1 MKVSF
6 NGFNDKALTFMCG
19 EEITKGYP
27 VKISSKHTVAMSNA
41 DEEFIGICLESDNE
55 NAVVQVSGYV
65 KMNYSDTVPSLG
77 RNFFICAADGTVKES
92 TDGTPVIVLG
102 VDSTDTTVEFLF

>member
-6 NGFNDKALTFMCG
+6 NGFNDKALTFMCE

-27 VKISSKHTVAMSNA
+27 VIISDNYTVQKADNA
-41 DEEFIGICLESDNE
+41 DSFTGICLESDNE

-65 KMNYSDTVPSLG
+65 KMNYSDVVPSLG
-77 RNFFICAADGTVKES
+77 RNYLVCAADGTVQENS
-92 TDGTPVIVLG
+92 TGTPVTVLA
-102 VDSTDTTVEFLF
+102 VNDTDATVEFLF